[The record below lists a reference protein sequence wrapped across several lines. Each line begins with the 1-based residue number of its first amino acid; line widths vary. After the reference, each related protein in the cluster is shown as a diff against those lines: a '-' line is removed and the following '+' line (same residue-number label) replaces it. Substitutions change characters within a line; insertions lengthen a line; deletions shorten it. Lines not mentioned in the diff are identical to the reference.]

1 MSKPKAFKD
10 PRGHSLR
17 VYSDV
22 FDSAAFAALSPHDVL
37 AYLALLRELKGYNN
51 GDLSLPLTRAKKCG
65 IGHHMTLARSL
76 RALCAVGLIAVTRK
90 GGCTK
95 GGQRLPNLYRL
106 TDRECYAIPA
116 KHLEAMKETN
126 EWKRV
131 ATAQQGKDLIA
142 AAESSVK
149 ASPEKLKSLGHGVTH
164 TTSPRDLVG
173 AKIRTPR
180 DTWIEGLGHGV
191 TMAKKAA
198 NPATMRV
205 PAEFSP
211 SPKKASHRTPRVSPL
226 YIATPTGQTDC
237 IHGHG
242 SYRRLTAKPVH
253 LFTGLLGLDRA
264 DSAKTR
270 GVTGHTV
277 DAGRSAVA
285 VEDAGDSRLKQ
296 ARAAQQKA
304 IARQAAR
311 SCPKPSTVAAVDAD
325 GLTRERDEHAHDTS
339 AWAD

>member
-1 MSKPKAFKD
+1 MSKSKPFKD

-17 VYSDV
+17 IYSDV
-22 FDSAAFAALSPHDVL
+22 YDSAAFAALSPHDVL
-37 AYLALLRELKGYNN
+37 AYLGLLRELKGYND

-131 ATAQQGKDLIA
+131 TSAQHGLDLIA
-142 AAESSVK
+142 AAESAVK
-149 ASPEKLKSLGHGVTH
+149 ATPEKVKGLGHGATD
-164 TTSPRDLVG
+164 TTSPRDVVVT
-173 AKIRTPR
+173 KTRTPR
-180 DTWIEGLGHGV
+180 DTSNKGPGHGV
-191 TMAKKAA
+191 TMAEKAG

-211 SPKKASHRTPRVSPL
+211 SPEKASHRTPRVSPL
-226 YIATPTGQTDC
+226 YLATPTGQTAC
-237 IHGHG
+237 IDGHG

-253 LFTGLLGLDRA
+253 LFAVLLNRQH
-264 DSAKTR
+264 
-270 GVTGHTV
+270 VTTH
-277 DAGRSAVA
+277 
-285 VEDAGDSRLKQ
+285 
-296 ARAAQQKA
+296 
-304 IARQAAR
+304 
-311 SCPKPSTVAAVDAD
+311 
-325 GLTRERDEHAHDTS
+325 
-339 AWAD
+339 

>member
-1 MSKPKAFKD
+1 MAKSQHFKD

-22 FDSAAFAALSPHDVL
+22 YDSPAFAALSPHDVL

-76 RALCAVGLIAVTRK
+76 RALCAVGLVAVTRK

-131 ATAQQGKDLIA
+131 TSAQHGLDLVA
-142 AAESSVK
+142 AAEAAVK
-149 ASPEKLKSLGHGVTH
+149 ALPEKLKSLGHGVTD
-164 TTSPRDLVG
+164 TTSPRDLV
-173 AKIRTPR
+173 KPETTSPR
-180 DTWIEGLGHGV
+180 DTWNKELGHGV
-191 TMAKKAA
+191 TMAKKAT
-198 NPATMRV
+198 NPASMRV
-205 PAEFSP
+205 AEGFSP
-211 SPKKASHRTPRVSPL
+211 SPEKTSHRTPRVSPL
-226 YIATPTGQTDC
+226 YIATPTGQTAC

-242 SYRRLTAKPVH
+242 RYQRLPSKPAH
-253 LFTGLLGLDRA
+253 LFTGLLN
-264 DSAKTR
+264 
-270 GVTGHTV
+270 
-277 DAGRSAVA
+277 
-285 VEDAGDSRLKQ
+285 
-296 ARAAQQKA
+296 
-304 IARQAAR
+304 RQ
-311 SCPKPSTVAAVDAD
+311 
-325 GLTRERDEHAHDTS
+325 HATTH
-339 AWAD
+339 